1 MDQRARERDRRLHP
15 VFPCS
20 AEEPPDEKGTDRE
33 RTGSSPLQT
42 PTECAIYRGEKTP
55 MARMGFH
62 CIFFLMKKKI
72 NLGIFQRREENSF
85 LVIQA
90 CQIEDS
96 DFTHAAK
103 ML

>member
-1 MDQRARERDRRLHP
+1 MKREQTERERVPVLYRHRRSARFTGERRHRWRAWGSI
-15 VFPCS
+15 VF
-20 AEEPPDEKGTDRE
+20 
-33 RTGSSPLQT
+33 
-42 PTECAIYRGEKTP
+42 
-55 MARMGFH
+55 
-62 CIFFLMKKKI
+62 FFFFMKKKI

>member
-1 MDQRARERDRRLHP
+1 MRDLPGRED
-15 VFPCS
+15 
-20 AEEPPDEKGTDRE
+20 TD
-33 RTGSSPLQT
+33 GAHGVPL
-42 PTECAIYRGEKTP
+42 Y
-55 MARMGFH
+55 FF
-62 CIFFLMKKKI
+62 FFLMKKKI

-85 LVIQA
+85 LVIQD